1 MEIGREGHLQQS
13 EIGLPLVA
21 NDLATGETPDGDY
34 HLSQTL
40 KAIKHCDPVLYRDN
54 VYQGIGYMVSPSLS
68 MYSDYVNSLF
78 IRGAATGPST
88 NIQKVPSKADD
99 SPRSGACTAEYIG
112 FACGK
117 SSALPSLPQSKSH
130 PLQPVSMVTGP
141 GMINFENT
149 FMATHE
155 IGYFTGNV
163 QINFCVL

>member
-1 MEIGREGHLQQS
+1 MEEHLEQP

-112 FACGK
+112 SVCGK
-117 SSALPSLPQSKSH
+117 SSVLPSPPQSKNH
-130 PLQPVSMVTGP
+130 PLQPVSMATQP
-141 GMINFENT
+141 GMIEF
-149 FMATHE
+149 
-155 IGYFTGNV
+155 ID
-163 QINFCVL
+163 